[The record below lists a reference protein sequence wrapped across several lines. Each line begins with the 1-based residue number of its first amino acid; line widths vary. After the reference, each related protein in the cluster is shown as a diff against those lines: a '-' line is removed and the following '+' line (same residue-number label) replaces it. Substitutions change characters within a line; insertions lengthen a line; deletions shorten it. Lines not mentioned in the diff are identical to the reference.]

1 MTTITSITATMIATP
16 AITMSTIVTVLNVE
30 SLMTFFSANN

>member
-16 AITMSTIVTVLNVE
+16 AITMNTMVTVLNV
-30 SLMTFFSANN
+30 